1 MPLAYL
7 KPISDTLAQE
17 LAVLPENRLGSRV
30 DFLQANT
37 DELGGYDIAILT
49 VGEGRGSD
57 KNCETGSGFDNI
69 RKSFYELHPGNWNL
83 KIIDLGH
90 LPAGNDVND
99 TYFALKEICSDLVRK
114 SVIPI
119 VLGGSHDL
127 TYACYRAFDKLE
139 QTVNL
144 TCVDQKLD
152 LGNLSD
158 PISANSFLSHVIME
172 EPSNLFN
179 FSNIG
184 YQTYYNGQD
193 ELDLIKALSFD
204 AYRLGE
210 AKDLKIIEPICRDS
224 DIVSIDL
231 SALRRS
237 ESPACANS
245 GPNGFYADEICAISR
260 YSGISDKLSIFGI
273 FEYNPLLDPHL
284 LTAQTVAQM
293 VWYFLEGVN
302 YRAKD
307 FPFGTKESYFKYIVP
322 HEDEEINFYK
332 SDKSGRWWMEIKE
345 VSHNKLS
352 RHALVPCTYEDYL
365 EACDQKFPDR
375 WFRALKKFS

>member
-17 LAVLPENRLGSRV
+17 LAVLPENRLGARV
-30 DFLQANT
+30 DFLEANT
-37 DELGGYDIAILT
+37 DELGVYDIAILT
-49 VGEGRGSD
+49 VGEGRGSE
-57 KNCETGSGFDNI
+57 KNSETGSGFDNI

-83 KIIDLGH
+83 KIVDLGH

-114 SVIPI
+114 SVIPV
-119 VLGGSHDL
+119 VLC
-127 TYACYRAFDKLE
+127 CYNDMSYSFLRAFDKLE

-204 AYRLGE
+204 AYRLGSKGL
-210 AKDLKIIEPICRDS
+210 KDHR
-224 DIVSIDL
+224 
-231 SALRRS
+231 
-237 ESPACANS
+237 AN
-245 GPNGFYADEICAISR
+245 
-260 YSGISDKLSIFGI
+260 L
-273 FEYNPLLDPHL
+273 
-284 LTAQTVAQM
+284 
-293 VWYFLEGVN
+293 
-302 YRAKD
+302 
-307 FPFGTKESYFKYIVP
+307 
-322 HEDEEINFYK
+322 
-332 SDKSGRWWMEIKE
+332 
-345 VSHNKLS
+345 
-352 RHALVPCTYEDYL
+352 
-365 EACDQKFPDR
+365 
-375 WFRALKKFS
+375 